1 MPAPIAEVCV
11 LALWLGAALF
21 FAAAVA
27 PAAFDLFEVTLAGAL
42 VGRLLPPVFVAGILA
57 GLAVAAIE
65 LRWPR
70 RGRGLRW
77 AGAAVVAGACAVAQ
91 LVVGPMIDRLRA
103 AVERPIAELAPDDA
117 RRVAFGRLHGLSV
130 AALGVAMV
138 GAVTVIAS
146 AVRVDADGGDERGA

>member
-1 MPAPIAEVCV
+1 M

-27 PAAFDLFEVTLAGAL
+27 PAAFDLFNVTLAGAL
-42 VGRLLPPVFVAGILA
+42 VGRLLPSVFVGGMVAGV
-57 GLAVAAIE
+57 AVAAIE
-65 LRWPR
+65 LLSPR
-70 RGRGLRW
+70 RGRGLRS
-77 AGAAVVAGACAVAQ
+77 AGAAVVAVACAVAQ

-117 RRVAFGRLHGLSV
+117 RRVQFGRLHGLSV
-130 AALGVAMV
+130 AALGVAML

-146 AVRVDADGGDERGA
+146 AARTGRPGGDERGA